1 MTTVPAEFNTSSSC
15 APACTPVGD
24 PKFNPGFAF
33 TFEMTLP
40 LLVRRTCIP
49 DEPDGR
55 TTAQLS
61 ESVPVLQPLGW
72 EAPLQVEL
80 CSIVLYHIDPM
91 AVAPEGGAMVP
102 PDLNALMNDVT
113 SGCQA
118 VWGKLAWGSQYITDW
133 SDDSAQTL
141 PM

>member
-1 MTTVPAEFNTSSSC
+1 M
-15 APACTPVGD
+15 
-24 PKFNPGFAF
+24 
-33 TFEMTLP
+33 P
-40 LLVRRTCIP
+40 LLVRRTFIP

-61 ESVPVLQPLGW
+61 ESVPVLQPLG
-72 EAPLQVEL
+72 EAPVQVAL
-80 CSIVLYHIDPM
+80 CSIVLYHIDPT

-102 PDLNALMNDVT
+102 PDLYALMKEVT

-118 VWGKLAWGSQYITDW
+118 VCGKLAWGEQYITDE
-133 SDDSAQTL
+133 SEDSGQTL